1 MRIANINVPDNK
13 RIVIALTYIF
23 GVGLTTSQEA
33 CAACK
38 IDENKKA
45 KELTPEEVNAL
56 QDYISE
62 NVEIEGDLRRRVNAN
77 ISRLISISCHRGIR
91 HREGLPVRGQKT
103 RNKGGKRRDRRRK
116 KASAL

>member
-23 GVGLTTSQEA
+23 GVGSTTA
-33 CAACK
+33 
-38 IDENKKA
+38 KKA
-45 KELTPEEVNAL
+45 LEATKISEDIKAKDLTPEQVNAL

-62 NVEIEGDLRRRVNAN
+62 NATIEGDLRRESNAH
-77 ISRLISISCHRGIR
+77 ISRLISISCYRGIR

-116 KASAL
+116 KASAI